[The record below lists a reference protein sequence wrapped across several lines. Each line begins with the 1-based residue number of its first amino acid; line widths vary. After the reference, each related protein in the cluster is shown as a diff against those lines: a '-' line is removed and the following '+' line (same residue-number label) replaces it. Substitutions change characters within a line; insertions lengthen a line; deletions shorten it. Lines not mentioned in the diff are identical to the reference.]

1 MRSLIEGKQSLQTR
15 HFTNEAYTGFISLV
29 QVQGLSLFFRRT
41 SSQKCFLCS
50 HYFHIA
56 RAHIDP
62 LQNVGHKRNERLTA
76 VSAPLNAAFFSCR
89 YEEVDRSRPFT
100 MQTRRFSDDGSVFSF
115 DDHDFGCPLKLKDS
129 ASALVLPLFSL
140 SGSLSWS
147 SFDDGHIFSKY
158 DMHDG
163 EGSNAE
169 FQEICAEVPAK
180 ATKDAICQS
189 RLSPAPRASHEKS
202 EPQQAARAS
211 LRRSRRRGAGG
222 SFTCNATKG
231 RSPACNATKGRS
243 PARNPDENEC
253 IDACIN
259 HFEESISASFFKVS
273 FDGLPSK
280 SGDGLNWSSHSDS
293 SRQRKGSSTTNF
305 DYLPEAQRASLH
317 KSSSLRHMHRDGSQ
331 RSLFSAASSKADAC
345 AGGSKPRGCRATSS
359 SETTKD
365 RQRARSRSLGAVPA
379 GTFRHSPAGGRGTLP
394 RRSSPRS
401 KDELGS
407 SLHSVGLNLVTS
419 VTKKSQ
425 RRSDGAREVRS
436 DGAREMPG
444 LTAVWSDLT
453 VSSPRSPNAA
463 GLRKVDSKGP
473 REVPELASML
483 EDLNIPHLPTAAGNC
498 KGSKVRVSPG
508 SDHQSSR
515 RGSSRRSSHR
525 MTSTRRPA
533 SAVQVT

>member
-1 MRSLIEGKQSLQTR
+1 MLD
-15 HFTNEAYTGFISLV
+15 
-29 QVQGLSLFFRRT
+29 T
-41 SSQKCFLCS
+41 S
-50 HYFHIA
+50 
-56 RAHIDP
+56 
-62 LQNVGHKRNERLTA
+62 RNERLTA
-76 VSAPLNAAFFSCR
+76 VSAPLNAAFISCR
-89 YEEVDRSRPFT
+89 DEEVDRSRPFT

-129 ASALVLPLFSL
+129 ASALVLPPFSL
-140 SGSLSWS
+140 SRSLSWS

-158 DMHDG
+158 DMQDG

-169 FQEICAEVPAK
+169 FLELGAEVPAK
-180 ATKDAICQS
+180 ATKDALSSLCTS
-189 RLSPAPRASHEKS
+189 RLSPARHASHEKP
-202 EPQQAARAS
+202 EPQRVARAS

-222 SFTCNATKG
+222 SFAF
-231 RSPACNATKGRS
+231 NATKGRS

-253 IDACIN
+253 DDACIN
-259 HFEESISASFFKVS
+259 HFEESISACFSKAS

-345 AGGSKPRGCRATSS
+345 AGGSKPRGRRATSS
-359 SETTKD
+359 NETTKD
-365 RQRARSRSLGAVPA
+365 RSRARSRSLGAVPA
-379 GTFRHSPAGGRGTLP
+379 GTFRHSPAGGRGTVA

-401 KDELGS
+401 KDELRS
-407 SLHSVGLNLVTS
+407 SLHSAGLSLVTS
-419 VTKKSQ
+419 VNKKTLG
-425 RRSDGAREVRS
+425 RRDGAREV
-436 DGAREMPG
+436 PG
-444 LTAVWSDLT
+444 LMAVWSDLT
-453 VSSPRSPNAA
+453 VSSPLSPNAA
-463 GLRKVDSKGP
+463 AVRKVDTRGP
-473 REVPELASML
+473 REVPELASMW
-483 EDLNIPHLPTAAGNC
+483 EDLNIPHLPTASGNC

-525 MTSTRRPA
+525 MTSARRPA
-533 SAVQVT
+533 SAVQAT

>member
-1 MRSLIEGKQSLQTR
+1 ML
-15 HFTNEAYTGFISLV
+15 A
-29 QVQGLSLFFRRT
+29 T
-41 SSQKCFLCS
+41 S
-50 HYFHIA
+50 
-56 RAHIDP
+56 
-62 LQNVGHKRNERLTA
+62 RNERLTA

-89 YEEVDRSRPFT
+89 DEEVDRSRPFT
-100 MQTRRFSDDGSVFSF
+100 MQTRRFSDDDSVFSF

-129 ASALVLPLFSL
+129 ASALVLPPFSL

-158 DMHDG
+158 DMQDG

-169 FQEICAEVPAK
+169 FLEICAEVPAK

-202 EPQQAARAS
+202 EPQRAARAS

-222 SFTCNATKG
+222 SFTCDATQK
-231 RSPACNATKGRS
+231 RS
-243 PARNPDENEC
+243 PARNPYENEC
-253 IDACIN
+253 DDACIN
-259 HFEESISASFFKVS
+259 HFEESISASYFKVS

-280 SGDGLNWSSHSDS
+280 SGDGLYWSSHSDS
-293 SRQRKGSSTTNF
+293 YRQRKGSSTTSTTNF
-305 DYLPEAQRASLH
+305 DYLPEAQMASLH
-317 KSSSLRHMHRDGSQ
+317 KSSSIRHMHRDGSQ

-345 AGGSKPRGCRATSS
+345 AGGSKPRGRRATSS
-359 SETTKD
+359 NETTKD
-365 RQRARSRSLGAVPA
+365 RPRARSRSLGAVPA

-407 SLHSVGLNLVTS
+407 SLHSAGLNLVTS
-419 VTKKSQ
+419 VTKKSLG
-425 RRSDGAREVRS
+425 RSDGAREV
-436 DGAREMPG
+436 PG
-444 LTAVWSDLT
+444 LTTVWSDLT
-453 VSSPRSPNAA
+453 VISPLSPNAA
-463 GLRKVDSKGP
+463 GVRKVDTKGP
-473 REVPELASML
+473 REVPELASMW
-483 EDLNIPHLPTAAGNC
+483 EDLNIPHLPTAAGSC
-498 KGSKVRVSPG
+498 KGSKVRVSPE

-525 MTSTRRPA
+525 MTSARRPA